1 MTMSP
6 SDQEVDAV
14 FSPSQMPCAE
24 CGESVVRTSADSHAC
39 DPSRR
44 VDFQM
49 LAMGRGVLAFD
60 TDLREYLSGKEGRF
74 ETWLAARDVRRSA

>member
-1 MTMSP
+1 M
-6 SDQEVDAV
+6 

-24 CGESVVRTSADSHAC
+24 CGESVARTSAASHAC

-44 VDFQM
+44 LDFQM
-49 LAMGRGVLAFD
+49 LAMRRSILAFD
-60 TDLREYLSGKEGRF
+60 TDLREYLSGNEGRF